1 MSAALS
7 GYAAGRMKGAVNR
20 ASRFGDLGL
29 RGHSRQGAILL
40 TCMPLIHRARRC
52 GRLAV
57 TVPRA
62 RFSYI
67 FISFFSAKKSK
78 IGEKFLRPD
87 GQNSQIV
94 ASTCGFVGRK
104 WP

>member
-1 MSAALS
+1 MKRAA
-7 GYAAGRMKGAVNR
+7 
-20 ASRFGDLGL
+20 FD
-29 RGHSRQGAILL
+29 
-40 TCMPLIHRARRC
+40 
-52 GRLAV
+52 GRLDSVIEVCAGIRGKV
-57 TVPRA
+57 RFDVNVHAAHPSRKALWPSGRDCPARA
-62 RFSYI
+62 FSYI

-78 IGEKFLRPD
+78 IGENFLRPD